1 MAPVTLDPPDARATP
16 PRLPPAERILQAY
29 TEGNCALLVTGRSLY
44 DPVADGE
51 GRLLTLLEHLRRHA
65 RSAHGM
71 HLLTYSLANG
81 LDWDAPRLRD
91 GRDRH
96 TIETVLR
103 SHRLLEVQADEHEM
117 VRVIRGIA
125 ALARAP
131 AEGLAWSDGMPLRF
145 VFVLEFAEHLTPSGE
160 GTGRTDPEI
169 TAVELAHILGQSN
182 ALRQSGNL
190 VVFHGREGRIDD
202 LVAGVL
208 HPVRLGQ
215 PDATEKYAFLVA
227 ARAVYPEARFEEG
240 VTDEDVARL
249 TSNTPNRGLEGRM
262 RASHLRAAPVTVEE
276 LQEQKSRDVVI
287 LSEHTLTV
295 LDTRRI
301 DQLRLVG
308 CNIKCPLDLLLRFG
322 NGLLHGNP
330 HIPAN
335 VLLVGPPGTG
345 KTDLALLAAREARA
359 SAYQVHS
366 PKGGIVGETERKA
379 RLLTL
384 ALSDWTPNVAFVDEI
399 TEALPLERS
408 DFDGDSGA
416 SRAVTAALLTALS
429 DESRR
434 GRSLLV
440 ATTNCP
446 WRMGAAMRSRFT
458 IVPVLQPLR
467 EDYPAIISVIAT
479 RMMPEA
485 RLGPDEVRGAA
496 DLFYDKGA
504 SPREI
509 RAALSMALLAASG
522 LDPKIVL
529 QAARDLRPSADR
541 VSSEYADLWAIRAC
555 TSKRY
560 LPWYADP
567 GAYPYPAHL
576 RELVDP
582 VSGDVD
588 VERLDARIRALGPG
602 AHV

>member
-1 MAPVTLDPPDARATP
+1 
-16 PRLPPAERILQAY
+16 
-29 TEGNCALLVTGRSLY
+29 
-44 DPVADGE
+44 
-51 GRLLTLLEHLRRHA
+51 
-65 RSAHGM
+65 
-71 HLLTYSLANG
+71 
-81 LDWDAPRLRD
+81 DAPRLQD
-91 GRDRH
+91 GRDRR
-96 TIETVLR
+96 TIETALR
-103 SHRLLEVQADEHEM
+103 AHGLLDVQADEHEL

-125 ALARAP
+125 ALARTP
-131 AEGLAWSDGMPLRF
+131 AEGLAWSDGSPLRF
-145 VFVLEFAEHLTPSGE
+145 MFVMEFAEHLTPSGD
-160 GTGRTDPEI
+160 GIGRTDPEI

-182 ALRQSGNL
+182 ALRRSGNL
-190 VVFHGREGRIDD
+190 VVFHGREVRIDD

-215 PDATEKYAFLVA
+215 PDAAEKCAFLVA
-227 ARAVYPEARFEEG
+227 ARAVYPAASFEAG
-240 VTDEDVARL
+240 VGDEDIARL
-249 TSNTPNRGLEGRM
+249 TSNTPNRGLEGKM
-262 RASHLRAAPVTVEE
+262 RTSHLRASPVTVEE
-276 LQEQKSRDVVI
+276 LQEQKSRDVVT

-308 CNIKCPLDLLLRFG
+308 RNIDCPLELLLRFG
-322 NGLLHGNP
+322 DGLLHGNP

-345 KTDLALLAAREARA
+345 KTDLALLVAREARA

-399 TEALPLERS
+399 TEALPLDRS

-446 WRMGAAMRSRFT
+446 WRIGAAMRSRFT

-467 EDYPAIISVIAT
+467 EDYPAILTVIAT
-479 RMMPEA
+479 RMTLDA
-485 RLGPDEVRGAA
+485 RLGPDDVEEAA
-496 DLFYDKGA
+496 NLFYDKGA

-509 RAALSMALLAASG
+509 RAALSVAMLTASE
-522 LDPKIVL
+522 LDPEIVL

-560 LPWYADP
+560 LPWNRDP
-567 GAYPYPAHL
+567 GVYPYPAYL

-582 VSGDVD
+582 ATGDVD
-588 VERLDARIRALGPG
+588 VERLDAR
-602 AHV
+602 